1 MSLDASDILFFDNAK
16 AASNDVTTFLNLRFI
31 KKQKLF
37 FEKVLDASEL
47 QVKMKVG
54 TFNERTYLFVENST

>member
-16 AASNDVTTFLNLRFI
+16 TASNDVTTFLNLRFI

-37 FEKVLDASEL
+37 FEKTLDASEL
-47 QVKMKVG
+47 QVKIVSLNVPNFLQRIVLSI
-54 TFNERTYLFVENST
+54 T